1 MAYLSAGAEFVG
13 GILLVLGLLTR
24 LSAFAN
30 LVNMIVAVTLVH
42 WHGGLLGSGGYQF
55 PLSLAAIAFALV
67 FYGGGPIAL
76 DAVRGGSSGG
86 SRGKSR
92 K

>member
-1 MAYLSAGAEFVG
+1 
-13 GILLVLGLLTR
+13 
-24 LSAFAN
+24 
-30 LVNMIVAVTLVH
+30 MIVAVTLVH

-76 DAVRGGSSGG
+76 DAVRGGNGGG
-86 SRGKSR
+86 SRGKS
-92 K
+92 KK